1 VRKNKPKGYWMD
13 FKNWRTFFRE
23 MAADL
28 GYDPSQPETWPPF
41 SKRQIVDMVLLFL
54 SVVLSSYCSTAGW
67 ERHDGE
73 NWGGEGYAACFSWST
88 ILFR

>member
-1 VRKNKPKGYWMD
+1 MRKNKPKGYWLD

-41 SKRQIVDMVLLFL
+41 SKRQIVDMVKIYCFFL
-54 SVVLSSYCSTAGW
+54 SSCVLSSY
-67 ERHDGE
+67 
-73 NWGGEGYAACFSWST
+73 
-88 ILFR
+88 